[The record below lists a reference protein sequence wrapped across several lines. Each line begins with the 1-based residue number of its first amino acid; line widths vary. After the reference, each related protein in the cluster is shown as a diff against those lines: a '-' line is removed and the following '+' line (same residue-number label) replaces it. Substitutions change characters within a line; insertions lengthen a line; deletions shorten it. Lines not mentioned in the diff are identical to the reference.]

1 MFGQNAPRV
10 WLIDAG
16 SRFLIRKI
24 PACCTSAM
32 KATSSPFFTVTDR
45 VSTTSWKSPSRPF
58 CLVFRSRATLGSHC

>member
-10 WLIDAG
+10 WLIEAS

-32 KATSSPFFTVTDR
+32 NATSSPFFTVTDR
-45 VSTTSWKSPSRPF
+45 VSTTSWKSFSNAF
-58 CLVFRSRATLGSHC
+58 